1 MDKNVTV
8 PAPDRTRAPYG
19 APLLHARPH
28 LRDALR
34 LWRPGTHAD
43 TVGPMPAPVQT
54 PMHAYLSLR
63 DPAAVR
69 TLLHAG
75 AAPDQVRLLL
85 GEFDTWAQLRSADA
99 HRLLACV
106 GPAIRH
112 WTLPDAPTTRLP
124 LGAHGRVDLTAGRT
138 LLSWTR
144 GPLRLRP
151 QLAIT
156 GSAHPSATAL
166 AVAAAAVFVAGR
178 YGAVVI
184 ASPEG
189 TLGQTVT
196 RAAEMFSVP
205 ITWVCAGDPEDSPW
219 SREPARELLRR
230 GGAIRW
236 AETTGG
242 RRDPHAT
249 ARLLIQSACAVLAVD
264 TEPHEQGGFPALVE
278 ALRDGRGILM
288 HADSGRGLADA
299 LGLLVQ
305 RDLSHAHTLAGIGL
319 RLPGR
324 DVPEVRSPVFA
335 HPPVP
340 ITWGEVPQRVS
351 EALRAHTASG
361 AAASTLR

>member
-8 PAPDRTRAPYG
+8 PAPDRTEAPRR
-19 APLLHARPH
+19 APLLHVCTTVRNVV
-28 LRDALR
+28 RV
-34 LWRPGTHAD
+34 WRMDTRAD
-43 TVGPMPAPVQT
+43 TVGPMPAPVEN

-75 AAPDQVRLLL
+75 ATPDHVRLLVS
-85 GEFDTWAQLRSADA
+85 EFDTWAQLRDADA
-99 HRLLACV
+99 QRLLTCV
-106 GPAIRH
+106 GPAMRH
-112 WTLPDAPTTRLP
+112 WRLPSTPTTRLP

-156 GSAHPSATAL
+156 GSTHPSPAAL
-166 AVAAAAVFVAGR
+166 AVAASAVFVAGR
-178 YGAVVI
+178 YGAVVT

-196 RAAEMFSVP
+196 RAAQMFSVP
-205 ITWVCAGDPEDSPW
+205 LTWVCDRDPEDSPW
-219 SREPARELLRR
+219 WREPARDLLRH
-230 GGAIRW
+230 GGAVRW

-242 RRDPHAT
+242 RIDPQAT
-249 ARLLIQSACAVLAVD
+249 ARLLVQNACAVLAVD
-264 TEPHEQGGFPALVE
+264 VEPYDQGGFPALIE

-288 HADSGRGLADA
+288 HADPGRGLAAA

-305 RDLSHAHTLAGIGL
+305 RDLTHAHTLAGIGL

-324 DVPEVRSPVFA
+324 DAPEVRSPVFA

-340 ITWGEVPQRVS
+340 ITWGEVPHRVS
-351 EALRAHTASG
+351 EALRVHAPSG
-361 AAASTLR
+361 ASSAR